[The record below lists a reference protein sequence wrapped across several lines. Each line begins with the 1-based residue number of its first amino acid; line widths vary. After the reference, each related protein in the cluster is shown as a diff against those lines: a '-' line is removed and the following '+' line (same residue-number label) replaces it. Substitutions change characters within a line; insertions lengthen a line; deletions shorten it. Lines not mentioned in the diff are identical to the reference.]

1 MQNQFI
7 FSHELYKGYENY
19 EDFLLSYPFVPYQFK
34 LISDVF
40 DAFSKLGYVDKG
52 VKNSERSILGIT
64 HYTIGKQ
71 AENNS
76 IGYFVPFDAFFNGQF
91 RKNLTNSSLQIIK
104 RALDLDF
111 VEENSFEQRVV
122 FVLFMISNLLDEM
135 KIIFPTNL
143 DNLTALLLNQP
154 DVNRLEL
161 QNEIQGVLDR
171 LLKNNIIR
179 EEDGQYHFFKEDEI
193 EVANLIQSTTITTDD
208 RLTRLQDIFVNM
220 VGLSRKF
227 TFENNSFNLS
237 ISFDDT
243 QIYPAGDVN
252 VKFSFFD
259 GEDIHQR
266 ALGMNKSDMVICLNV
281 PLNQNNALQK
291 SFINYVKTAK
301 YMRQNSDQATGT
313 RKLL

>member
-1 MQNQFI
+1 M
-7 FSHELYKGYENY
+7 L
-19 EDFLLSYPFVPYQFK
+19 FLMGSLEKP
-34 LISDVF
+34 
-40 DAFSKLGYVDKG
+40 
-52 VKNSERSILGIT
+52 
-64 HYTIGKQ
+64 
-71 AENNS
+71 
-76 IGYFVPFDAFFNGQF
+76 
-91 RKNLTNSSLQIIK
+91 TNSSLQIIK

-179 EEDGQYHFFKEDEI
+179 VEDGQYHFFKEDEI
-193 EVANLIQSTTITTDD
+193 EVANLIQNTTISTDD
-208 RLTRLQDIFVNM
+208 RLTRLEQDIFVNM
-220 VGLSRKF
+220 IGLSRKF

-237 ISFDDT
+237 ISFDDK
-243 QIYPAGDVN
+243 QIYQKGDVN
-252 VKFSFFD
+252 VKFSFFER
-259 GEDIHQR
+259 EDIHQR

-291 SFINYVKTAK
+291 FY
-301 YMRQNSDQATGT
+301 
-313 RKLL
+313 